1 MSKIIAFILTLVM
14 IFSLFGCVT
23 DPASDSTR
31 DKARTVGIVVV
42 AVAFIGILG
51 IIYGVRLVEADVP
64 DDEIKMVSAES
75 EKLDM
80 NEIKTDSKSILNVLQ
95 HIEVGVSPEKDVYV
109 GLRFQLSQPN
119 NAKKNR

>member
-14 IFSLFGCVT
+14 IFSSFGCVT

-42 AVAFIGILG
+42 AVAFIGLLG
-51 IIYGVRLVEADVP
+51 IIYGARIGEADVP
-64 DDEIKMVSAES
+64 DDGIKMVSAE
-75 EKLDM
+75 
-80 NEIKTDSKSILNVLQ
+80 NENKTDRKSILNVLQ
-95 HIEVGVSPEKDVYV
+95 HVEVGVSPEKDVYV

-119 NAKKNR
+119 ITPKNR